1 MSLFQKIKAK
11 LTSKDERTQ
20 EKSKWIPI
28 LPPKQNDYQGQT
40 AAIVFLVIMG
50 CILVFRSLMHTFET
64 HGGAVIIAGYTI
76 EQVNDPMIIW
86 AWAWSGVFQIIEV
99 MVLWMILIRYRK
111 FIPLVYIMLLM
122 ENLLLKLVGV
132 IKPTTPPAGGV
143 PPGAIFYLI
152 MLPLMIVFFF
162 LSLRKSSKYIVA

>member
-1 MSLFQKIKAK
+1 
-11 LTSKDERTQ
+11 
-20 EKSKWIPI
+20 
-28 LPPKQNDYQGQT
+28 
-40 AAIVFLVIMG
+40 
-50 CILVFRSLMHTFET
+50 MHTFET

-122 ENLLLKLVGV
+122 DNLLLKLVGV
-132 IKPTTPPAGGV
+132 IKPTTPPTGGA

-152 MLPLMIVFFF
+152 MLPLLIVFFF